1 MKSLIIAILIAV
13 IIIFGG
19 IYATNKLSDVSDNLI
34 EICEQAS
41 ELIQNEEFETAGE
54 LLEKMKESV
63 DENYIMFA
71 VSIDHN
77 EIDKIEMNLDQMQI
91 YIKEHQ
97 KADALAF
104 GNVLLGLFEHLPK
117 DYKLKLENVL

>member
-1 MKSLIIAILIAV
+1 MKSLIIAILIAAT
-13 IIIFGG
+13 IIFGG
-19 IYATNKLSDVSDNLI
+19 IYATNKLSDVSVYLI
-34 EICEQAS
+34 EVCEQTS
-41 ELIQNEEFETAGE
+41 ELIENEDFEKAEE
-54 LLEKMKESV
+54 LAKKLKEGIE
-63 DENYIMFA
+63 ENYNMFA

-77 EIDKIEMNLDQMQI
+77 EIDKIEMNIDQLQV

-117 DYKLKLENVL
+117 DYKLKLENIL